1 MHIPASVLSRPVN
14 TMRTTERHRID
25 KQAGN
30 GAIPCRIVPPPRPL
44 SAFRLLRG
52 AVRNPIETWP
62 AEVYQRTFFQSSVL
76 GHRYAF
82 VSGPDLIK
90 QVLVDQA
97 DSFEKGVIT
106 RRALQPALGD
116 AILTSDGAKWR
127 WQRRIAAPMF
137 RQENVQR
144 IVPLMIACAER
155 TRDRW
160 CAHPARAEI
169 DIAREMMRTTFDIV
183 LEAML
188 PGRGKIDAPAAER
201 AITDYLEATSWILM
215 LTMTRAPR
223 WLPFPGSRRARRAI
237 AYLRQV
243 LNGLIA
249 EARRKPSDR
258 GDLLSLLIE
267 AKDPETGR
275 SMDDENIRDNL
286 LTFITAGHET
296 SAVALTWTFYL
307 LSLHAE
313 VEEKLRGELT
323 AVTGGSPLR
332 AEHIDQLSYTKQ
344 VIQEAMRLY
353 PPAPVIVREAQ
364 RDLRLGDQIIKAGT
378 VVYVPVYAVHRHEKL
393 WKEPDRFDPE
403 RFDPEAVR
411 GRNRL
416 AYLPFGAGPRICIGM
431 GFALAEMIT
440 IVSVLSSTFTL
451 RLRPAFVPKP
461 KLRVTLRPQ
470 GGMPMRLLSIDACA
484 KITPQ

>member
-1 MHIPASVLSRPVN
+1 M
-14 TMRTTERHRID
+14 
-25 KQAGN
+25 
-30 GAIPCRIVPPPRPL
+30 
-44 SAFRLLRG
+44 
-52 AVRNPIETWP
+52 
-62 AEVYQRTFFQSSVL
+62 L

-90 QVLVDQA
+90 QVLVDQTE
-97 DSFEKGVIT
+97 SFEKGVIM

-127 WQRRIAAPMF
+127 WQRRAAAPMF

-144 IVPLMIACAER
+144 VVPLMIACAER

-160 CAHPARAEI
+160 CSHPVGTEI
-169 DIAREMMRTTFDIV
+169 DVVHEMMRTAFDIV
-183 LEAML
+183 LETML
-188 PGRGKIDAPAAER
+188 PGRGKIDAPLTER

-215 LTMTRAPR
+215 LTMLRAPR
-223 WLPFPGSRRARRAI
+223 WLPFPGSRQAQRAI
-237 AYLRQV
+237 AYLRDV

-249 EARRKPSDR
+249 EARRYPSDR
-258 GDLLSLLIE
+258 GDLLSLLIK

-275 SMDDENIRDNL
+275 AMDDEDIRDNL

-307 LSLHAE
+307 LSQHPEAE
-313 VEEKLRGELT
+313 ERLRGEVT

-332 AEHIDQLSYTKQ
+332 AEHINQLLYTKQ

-364 RDLRLGDQIIKAGT
+364 RDIRLGDQIVKAGT
-378 VVYVPVYAVHRHEKL
+378 VVYIPVYAVHRHEML

-403 RFDPEAVR
+403 RFDTEAVK

-416 AYLPFGAGPRICIGM
+416 AYMPFGAGPRICIGM
-431 GFALAEMIT
+431 GFALAEMT
-440 IVSVLSSTFTL
+440 AIVAVLTRVFTL
-451 RLRPAFVPKP
+451 RLRPAYVPKP
-461 KLRVTLRPQ
+461 RLRVTLRPQ
-470 GGMPMRLLSIDACA
+470 RGMPMRLLSAVNDCA
-484 KITPQ
+484 KIFPQ

>member
-1 MHIPASVLSRPVN
+1 MQIAESYRVDEQP
-14 TMRTTERHRID
+14 
-25 KQAGN
+25 GN
-30 GAIPCRIVPPPRPL
+30 GPVPCRIVPPPQPL
-44 SAFRLLRG
+44 SAFRLLSG
-52 AVRNPIETWP
+52 AARNPIETWP
-62 AEVYQRTFFQSSVL
+62 AEVYQQEFFQSSVL

-90 QVLVDQA
+90 QVLVDEVE
-97 DSFEKGVIT
+97 SFEKGIIM

-127 WQRRIAAPMF
+127 WQRRAAAPLF

-144 IVPLMIACAER
+144 VAPLMIACAER

-160 CAHPARAEI
+160 RSYQVGTEI
-169 DIAREMMRTTFDIV
+169 DVAREMTQTTFDIV
-183 LEAML
+183 LETML
-188 PGRGKIDAPAAER
+188 PGRGKIDVPPTER

-215 LTMTRAPR
+215 LTMMRAPR
-223 WLPFPGSRRARRAI
+223 WIPFPGSRRAERAI
-237 AYLRQV
+237 AHLRAM

-249 EARRKPSDR
+249 EARHTPSNR

-275 SMDDENIRDNL
+275 AMDDDDVRDNL
-286 LTFITAGHET
+286 LTFISAGHET
-296 SAVALTWTFYL
+296 SAVALTWAFYL
-307 LSLHAE
+307 LSQHPE
-313 VEEKLRGELT
+313 VEERLRREVT
-323 AVTGGSPLR
+323 AVTGSSPLR
-332 AEHIDQLSYTKQ
+332 AEHINQLSYTKQ
-344 VIQEAMRLY
+344 VVQEAMRLY

-364 RDLRLGDQIIKAGT
+364 RDIRLGGQVVKAGT

-393 WKEPDRFDPE
+393 WQEPDRFDPE
-403 RFDPEAVR
+403 RFDPEAVK

-431 GFALAEMIT
+431 GFALTEMAAI
-440 IVSVLSSTFTL
+440 IAVLVDAFTL
-451 RLRPAFVPKP
+451 RLRSGYVPKP

-470 GGMPMRLLSIDACA
+470 RGMPMRLLSV
-484 KITPQ
+484 